1 MQISIYSSL
10 QDCVNSMQYHSE
22 IMEDPSSY
30 VLVVILSHIVDRISK
45 LNFNFNFLNPN
56 EDIVLLYVFGNSHI
70 PKYQNTKSYAT
81 SNSIMEKRKME
92 VQHQIR

>member
-1 MQISIYSSL
+1 MQISIYSSV
-10 QDCVNSMQYHSE
+10 QNCVNSMKYHSK
-22 IMEDPSSY
+22 IMEDPRSY

-81 SNSIMEKRKME
+81 SNSIMEKRKIE
-92 VQHQIR
+92 VQHQVR